1 MLKTIITA
9 ALTLCVGMGTLVMS
23 GCESDA
29 QTGALIGTAA
39 GAGIGQA
46 IGHNTGGTL
55 IGAGVGAAGGYLI
68 GNESDKNKTKKE
80 NQQQMSQI
88 QAEQNTVTVWITNTN
103 GSKIPVKLRKD
114 GPNFIGPRGEIYQSM
129 PSEESLKM
137 VYGFRPGDSPSFP
150 NQPKSTT
157 DRCWPVCFS
166 RPWCLRRKILKN
178 FPN

>member
-1 MLKTIITA
+1 MLKSIITV
-9 ALTLCVGMGTLVMS
+9 ALVVSVGLGTLVMS

-55 IGAGVGAAGGYLI
+55 IGAAVGGGAGYLL
-68 GNESDKNKTKKE
+68 GNEGDKKKAKQE
-80 NQQQMSQI
+80 SQQQMSQI
-88 QAEQNTVTVWITNTN
+88 REDQNTVTVWITNTN

-129 PSEESLKM
+129 PTEESLKM
-137 VYGFRPGDSPSFP
+137 VYGF
-150 NQPKSTT
+150 
-157 DRCWPVCFS
+157 
-166 RPWCLRRKILKN
+166 
-178 FPN
+178 

>member
-1 MLKTIITA
+1 MFKTIITLL
-9 ALTLCVGMGTLVMS
+9 LTITVGLGTLVMS

-46 IGHNTGGTL
+46 IGHNTTGTL
-55 IGAGVGAAGGYLI
+55 IGAGVGAAGGYLL
-68 GNESDKNKTKKE
+68 GNESDKNKAKK
-80 NQQQMSQI
+80 QTSQEMA
-88 QAEQNTVTVWITNTN
+88 QVREEQNTVTVWITNTN

-137 VYGFRPGDSPSFP
+137 VYGF
-150 NQPKSTT
+150 
-157 DRCWPVCFS
+157 
-166 RPWCLRRKILKN
+166 
-178 FPN
+178 

>member
-1 MLKTIITA
+1 MLKSIITVMLVVSTA
-9 ALTLCVGMGTLVMS
+9 VGILVMS

-46 IGHNTGGTL
+46 IGRNTAGTL
-55 IGAGVGAAGGYLI
+55 IGAGVGAAGGYMI

-80 NQQQMSQI
+80 TQQQI
-88 QAEQNTVTVWITNTN
+88 QSVREEQSTVTVWITNTN

-137 VYGFRPGDSPSFP
+137 VYGF
-150 NQPKSTT
+150 
-157 DRCWPVCFS
+157 
-166 RPWCLRRKILKN
+166 
-178 FPN
+178 

>member
-1 MLKTIITA
+1 MPEAEYAFLKGKIAMLKTIIMVGLVVSLGLGTVI
-9 ALTLCVGMGTLVMS
+9 LT

-46 IGHNTGGTL
+46 IGHNTTGTL

-88 QAEQNTVTVWITNTN
+88 REEQNTVTVWITNSN
-103 GSKIPVKLRKD
+103 GSKVPVKLRKD
-114 GPNFIGPRGEIYQSM
+114 GPNFIGPRGEIYQNM
-129 PSEESLKM
+129 PSEADLKM
-137 VYGFRPGDSPSFP
+137 VYGF
-150 NQPKSTT
+150 
-157 DRCWPVCFS
+157 
-166 RPWCLRRKILKN
+166 
-178 FPN
+178 